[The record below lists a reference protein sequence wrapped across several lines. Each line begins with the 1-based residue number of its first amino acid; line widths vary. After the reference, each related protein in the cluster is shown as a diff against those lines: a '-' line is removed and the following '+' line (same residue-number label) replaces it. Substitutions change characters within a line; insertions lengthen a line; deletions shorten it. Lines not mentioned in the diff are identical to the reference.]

1 MVSHQKD
8 FLSLKIRM
16 DTLAK
21 LISHHQLHIED
32 LRCSDS
38 QSAALLRRLILE
50 CALHNVSAN

>member
-1 MVSHQKD
+1 MVSHQED
-8 FLSLKIRM
+8 FLNLRIRT

-38 QSAALLRRLILE
+38 HSAALLRRLLLE
-50 CALHNVSAN
+50 CALCNVSTN